1 MNSQPDTQSFPAI
14 AKWLGYGGT
23 VPFVGLALSL
33 VTSSDL
39 SAFGLADA
47 GPKLLAYAAVII
59 SFIGAVHW
67 GIALG
72 CAKEH
77 QTRLYIYS
85 VMPALFAWL
94 WMFVP
99 GRMAFIGMALTIVAM
114 YFIDRK
120 LLLAHVPSA
129 YLKMRLH
136 LTVIVSVSLL
146 VAALF
151 AK

>member
-59 SFIGAVHW
+59 SFGV
-67 GIALG
+67 
-72 CAKEH
+72 
-77 QTRLYIYS
+77 
-85 VMPALFAWL
+85 
-94 WMFVP
+94 
-99 GRMAFIGMALTIVAM
+99 
-114 YFIDRK
+114 
-120 LLLAHVPSA
+120 LLS
-129 YLKMRLH
+129 
-136 LTVIVSVSLL
+136 
-146 VAALF
+146 AAL
-151 AK
+151 KSIKRGCTYTV